1 MGIAVDSFHLWFDG
15 SSFPEDWKNYKK
27 LLIGILV
34 WFWVKRHVW
43 CTVYSYLSLSI
54 SISTLQLAFVAGNY
68 ICIGDVL
75 HLWMQINSSVKQ
87 KNWSFSG
94 ILRWF
99 NFQIDVVEQFGFLLA
114 PSSISV
120 ISNPL
125 ILCKY
130 EPNSAMNK
138 IQETK
143 FTYISLFYGDHVY
156 PAAMNF
162 ESMATCRQVTGSSAV
177 CEVFSAYLLAFVDL
191 NWLQFHGSL

>member
-1 MGIAVDSFHLWFDG
+1 
-15 SSFPEDWKNYKK
+15 
-27 LLIGILV
+27 
-34 WFWVKRHVW
+34 
-43 CTVYSYLSLSI
+43 
-54 SISTLQLAFVAGNY
+54 
-68 ICIGDVL
+68 
-75 HLWMQINSSVKQ
+75 
-87 KNWSFSG
+87 
-94 ILRWF
+94 LRWF